1 MFFSNLAKID
11 DVIRFYLEC
20 LKIRDR
26 LPQDAQIYIID
37 TVKTKFENYLLAIDW
52 SRIFATNQKLE
63 IMYSSEDVEMFHF

>member
-37 TVKTKFENYLLAIDW
+37 TVKTKFENYLLAID
-52 SRIFATNQKLE
+52 
-63 IMYSSEDVEMFHF
+63 